1 MTDLVV
7 VAGRP
12 CMGKT
17 EFTLKI
23 IDGVTAD
30 GGGALFF
37 SMEMGAQQIVE
48 RTVAG
53 AGNMSTSRLRN
64 PKEMDD
70 EDLTRLTAA
79 LAIMQDRD
87 IWIVD
92 ATDLTIEQIRAI
104 AETHKRRYPHLKLI
118 GVDYMGLIKN
128 RRPSATISLS
138 GISPAT

>member
-1 MTDLVV
+1 
-7 VAGRP
+7 
-12 CMGKT
+12 
-17 EFTLKI
+17 
-23 IDGVTAD
+23 VTAD

-53 AGNMSTSRLRN
+53 AGNMSSSRLRN

-70 EDLTRLTAA
+70 EDWSRLTAA
-79 LAIMQDRD
+79 LETMQDRD

-104 AETHKRRYPHLKLI
+104 AE
-118 GVDYMGLIKN
+118 
-128 RRPSATISLS
+128 
-138 GISPAT
+138 